1 MKTEER
7 YHRQSLIPDW
17 EQSKLK
23 ESKVIILGVGAL
35 GSFVAA
41 NLVLTGIGEIIL
53 VDYDTIEIS
62 NLNRQLLFQEA
73 DLGKN
78 KAIVATEK
86 LKLLNNDIKIYAFD
100 KAMEKLPKDLISGV
114 TLIVSCLDT
123 FHGRRWA
130 NSLAIREKVP
140 IITGGMYAFL
150 GQIQTIIPYKTP
162 CFECQPLIPEEKL
175 AQACSPLGEARKD
188 QKEEKEEPPLPAV
201 STVSSIIGGLMSQET
216 LKLLL
221 GIGEPL
227 SNYMVYD
234 GLNNNYTTVE
244 LSRNKNCPICGD
256 NYKLQSAELLV
267 FEKDNLVEVKNRIA
281 YAFGLAEP
289 RLMIKGKFLTDDTTI
304 NWTNDTIIYV
314 LDERLALPLSLK
326 VKIENISAN

>member
-1 MKTEER
+1 MKDEDR

-17 EQSKLK
+17 EQAKLIN
-23 ESKVIILGVGAL
+23 SKVIILGVGAL
-35 GSFVAA
+35 GSYVST
-41 NLVLTGIGEIIL
+41 NLALTGVGEILL

-62 NLNRQLLFQEA
+62 NLNRQLLFQVE
-73 DLGKN
+73 DLGRN
-78 KAIVATEK
+78 KAIVAVEK
-86 LKLLNNDIKIYAFD
+86 LKQLNNSIKITAFD
-100 KAMEKLPKDLISGV
+100 KPMEEMPKNLISGV
-114 TLIVSCLDT
+114 NLIVSCLDT

-140 IITGGMYAFL
+140 IVSGGMYAFL

-201 STVSSIIGGLMSQET
+201 STVSSIIGGLMSQES

-221 GIGEPL
+221 EIGVPL
-227 SNYMVYD
+227 ENYMVYD
-234 GLNNNYTTVE
+234 GLNNNYTTIE
-244 LSRNKNCPICGD
+244 LARNKNCPICGD
-256 NYKLQSAELLV
+256 NYKLQSADLLV
-267 FEKDNLVEVKNRIA
+267 FLKDTLAEVKKRIA
-281 YAFGLAEP
+281 YAFGLADP
-289 RLMIKGKFLTDDTTI
+289 RLMIKGKFLSDNDKITWTDDTT
-304 NWTNDTIIYV
+304 IYV

-326 VKIENISAN
+326 VKIENNNDD